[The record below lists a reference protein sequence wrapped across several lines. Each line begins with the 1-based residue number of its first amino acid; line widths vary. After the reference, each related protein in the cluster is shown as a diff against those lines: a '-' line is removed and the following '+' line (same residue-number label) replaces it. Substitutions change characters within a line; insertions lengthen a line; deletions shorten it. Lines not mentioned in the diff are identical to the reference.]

1 MVHKCFICCAD
12 LTELGEADRIS
23 HENSCLDKELEK
35 NLIAA
40 EPANNSSKPT
50 IVFAEPMKEYDL
62 DGMPD
67 YDSMS
72 ASELKKHLDN
82 YGMKKTLETKQAK
95 LILKETWLYI
105 KHGVFPNSLSKYV

>member
-35 NLIAA
+35 GLMAGESNGSVCKPEINLL
-40 EPANNSSKPT
+40 
-50 IVFAEPMKEYDL
+50 EPMKEYDL

-72 ASELKKHLDN
+72 LSELKKHLDS